1 MSADCL
7 RRVIDRFEDGLRPGA
22 AARLAHFWKETLGGE
37 ACELQPSGTP
47 PLWCEGGVAGGAGSG
62 EDTAGLQ
69 QCVCHFGAAPQQL
82 VFAESRSAPPSDEYE
97 RNEAAAYHI
106 CVYLE
111 TAERFAACFR
121 ACEAAG
127 LLYANPAYARS
138 PPEFG
143 NAMAWEEVQAY
154 QHRAAFLRKS
164 RQVHEL
170 ELKKTHGLTKKQA
183 KALTHK
189 MTDEEIVTHVE
200 GHHRALHASIRGGSS
215 EPLSEGKV

>member
-1 MSADCL
+1 
-7 RRVIDRFEDGLRPGA
+7 VIRHEAPGSCDGWGCHPSGSGALTRLVRAVHDVRPGA

-69 QCVCHFGAAPQQL
+69 QCVVRFGAAPQQL
-82 VFAESRSAPPSDEYE
+82 VFAERRSAPPSDEYE

-121 ACEAAG
+121 MCEAAG

-143 NAMAWEEVQAY
+143 NAMAWEEVQACG
-154 QHRAAFLRKS
+154 QFRIK
-164 RQVHEL
+164 EL
-170 ELKKTHGLTKKQA
+170 
-183 KALTHK
+183 
-189 MTDEEIVTHVE
+189 
-200 GHHRALHASIRGGSS
+200 GGSTG
-215 EPLSEGKV
+215 EPAALVLEVEVRSPHHVSCPIGKRPR